1 MGQESDDMEKNE
13 YQLVTERLVLHPWRE
28 WEADQ
33 VRILP
38 VATGKKRYLPLL
50 LIGDEQESM
59 IADTWIVVKCSSCGT
74 GRISL

>member
-1 MGQESDDMEKNE
+1 MEKNE

-59 IADTWIVVKCSSCGT
+59 IDRYLDRGQIPGSW
-74 GRISL
+74 